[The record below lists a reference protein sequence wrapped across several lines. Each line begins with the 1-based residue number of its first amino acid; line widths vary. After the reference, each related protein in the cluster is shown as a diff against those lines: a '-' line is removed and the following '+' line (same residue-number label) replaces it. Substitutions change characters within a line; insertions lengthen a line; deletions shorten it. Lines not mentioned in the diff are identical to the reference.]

1 MKNIFVFGSL
11 NVDLVIRAPYLPRAG
26 ETMHGD
32 GFMINPGGKG
42 ANQAV
47 ACGKLGGNVFMGG
60 CVGEDAFGH
69 MLLRSLRDNRG
80 CADAVRV
87 LPQISSGVAVITV
100 VDGDNRIVLDAGANA
115 CADRSDVDNLLSLAK
130 RGDIFLTQ
138 LENKT
143 EVIGYALAEAKKK
156 GMFTILNPAP
166 ATDEIVPWFPY
177 VDVIVPNETESY
189 LLTGTKD
196 FSAALEMLAKVCPH
210 PVITGAKQGEKYEI
224 LFKDGGTRRIPLSY
238 IEGSFHGAGD
248 VFASAFCGCL
258 MRGLALERAL
268 ALSAQLCYDAILR
281 TQKEVPDRK
290 YGLNYERE
298 LFGFLRALEA
308 EARQS

>member
-60 CVGEDAFGH
+60 CVGEDAFGQL
-69 MLLRSLRDNRG
+69 LLRSLADSRV

-115 CADRSDVDNLLSLAK
+115 CADRSDVDNLLSRAK

-177 VDVIVPNETESY
+177 VDVIVPNETEYEHYAKMREISVGKNIFFDAGIRRIVVTLGKKGY
-189 LLTGTKD
+189 CSLTPTEIVCEDCVKAPVVDTTAAGDT
-196 FSAALEMLAKVCPH
+196 FCGAFAVRLAEGAAVSEALRYANSAAA
-210 PVITGAKQGEKYEI
+210 ITV
-224 LFKDGGTRRIPLSY
+224 TRRGAQSSIPT
-238 IEGSFHGAGD
+238 
-248 VFASAFCGCL
+248 
-258 MRGLALERAL
+258 RG
-268 ALSAQLCYDAILR
+268 
-281 TQKEVPDRK
+281 EVK
-290 YGLNYERE
+290 KKFNL
-298 LFGFLRALEA
+298 
-308 EARQS
+308 